1 MRNMCSGT
9 QQNKEPWGPQA
20 SYEGPRWS
28 CWGLD
33 MGREERSVKAWRGI
47 GRRWTLRARD
57 TERSRGF
64 HEALWPALW
73 LPLMLRCPSLQLLS
87 AFEDSIPPPGA
98 LGPGGQLSPRH
109 GRYQTSLKGSSPR
122 VREGLSPGVGGPCV
136 DF

>member
-20 SYEGPRWS
+20 SYEGPQWS

-33 MGREERSVKAWRGI
+33 MGREERSVKAWRGT

-98 LGPGGQLSPRH
+98 LGPGGQRSPRH
-109 GRYQTSLKGSSPR
+109 GRYQTSLKGSSPQ
-122 VREGLSPGVGGPCV
+122 VREGLSLGVGSPCV